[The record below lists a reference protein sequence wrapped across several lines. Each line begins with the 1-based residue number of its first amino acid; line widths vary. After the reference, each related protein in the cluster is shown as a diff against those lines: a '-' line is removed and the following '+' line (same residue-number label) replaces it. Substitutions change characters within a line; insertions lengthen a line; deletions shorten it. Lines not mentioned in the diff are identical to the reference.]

1 MPNELDFQSIFDI
14 QKNYLAN
21 LNALKNENAVFA
33 DIQAVG
39 IKMDDLHTSYSK
51 TDPASSET
59 LTHQQQ
65 MIDILNK
72 EQSRLENKKTGIENA
87 YNTQKRLIELN
98 ESYRQKNAEYIN
110 ILIVVI
116 ITILLYLALILISRY
131 IPFIPSIVINL
142 LIAILFAS
150 SIIIISIIISK
161 ITSRDSMNFQK
172 KIFVP
177 PYIQTGNVYGSGVSF
192 NPSNAGLPAYCV
204 GQNCCG
210 NGTEW
215 NPTFGNCSIKP
226 VSLNPFTLIS
236 ESRNEAIP
244 YVPFEYDSYAKV

>member
-1 MPNELDFQSIFDI
+1 MSTGIDFQSIFDI
-14 QKNYLAN
+14 QRNYLAN
-21 LNALKNENAVFA
+21 LNVLKDTNVVF
-33 DIQAVG
+33 QEYKKLG
-39 IKMDDLHTSYSK
+39 GDLDTLYNSYS
-51 TDPASSET
+51 TTNPSSNET

-65 MIDILNK
+65 MIDILDR

-192 NPSNAGLPAYCV
+192 NPSNAGLPVYCV
-204 GQNCCG
+204 GENCCG

>member
-1 MPNELDFQSIFDI
+1 MSTGIDFQSIFDI

-21 LNALKNENAVFA
+21 LNALKDTNVVF
-33 DIQAVG
+33 QEYQKLG
-39 IKMDDLHTSYSK
+39 GNMNTLYQSYSN
-51 TDPASSET
+51 TNPASSET

-65 MIDILNK
+65 VIDILNK
-72 EQSRLENKKTGIENA
+72 EKNRLENKKTGIDNA

-110 ILIVVI
+110 ILIVII
-116 ITILLYLALILISRY
+116 ITVLLYLALILISRY
-131 IPFIPSIVINL
+131 IPFIPSIVISL

-150 SIIIISIIISK
+150 SVIIIFIIVSK

-177 PYIQTGNVYGSGVSF
+177 PSIQTGTVYGNTSSSKSGI
-192 NPSNAGLPAYCV
+192 GIPAYCV
-204 GQNCCG
+204 GERCCG

-215 NPTFGNCSIKP
+215 NATFGNCSIKP
-226 VSLNPFTLIS
+226 VSVTPFTLIS

-244 YVPFEYDSYAKV
+244 YVPFEFDSYAKV